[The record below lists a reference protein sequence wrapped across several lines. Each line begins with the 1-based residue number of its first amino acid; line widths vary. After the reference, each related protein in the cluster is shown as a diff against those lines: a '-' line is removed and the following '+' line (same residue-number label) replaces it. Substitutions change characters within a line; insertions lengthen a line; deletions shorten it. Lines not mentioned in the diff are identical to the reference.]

1 MKKLIFL
8 FSLTFFLVSCT
19 SKSGENL
26 IKAVKANDFEKV
38 KRIVTAENVNSTDET
53 GGTPAM
59 WAAYNGNIEILDF
72 LVKNGADVR
81 KKGLIGI
88 NTENVPKT
96 YTNTLEAATGEEHLS
111 IVKYL
116 IEKAGVSANERGD
129 CLNHFMILPQDLKTT
144 EGLVKFIQSSHGRIF
159 DLIKAHEQYENLVT
173 ATNEILS
180 YYFSWIVGDLI
191 NSKDLINII
200 PDEYALRRIANN
212 RRELDRVFAKFLN
225 SLENYNFVK
234 SANMTTA
241 LSKAS
246 FQGNVEIISYLISKG
261 ADINFRDC
269 YDLFPLMSA
278 AIAKRYSAIEILLKN
293 NAKKY
298 VVKHP
303 MGDRVSVLSQLMVG
317 YFQEQDKKE
326 FQKNIAKLLPLLW
339 RNEQDIIESVTD
351 VYPHPLLEPCL
362 AKDVDF
368 VKIFMENGADYSK
381 LKNNGRTLKEI
392 CADDGIEIKD
402 EWLKKEK

>member
-1 MKKLIFL
+1 MRKLIF
-8 FSLTFFLVSCT
+8 FSFLTLFLVSCT
-19 SKSGENL
+19 TKSGENL

-38 KRIVTAENVNSTDET
+38 KKIVTAENVNSADEM
-53 GGTPAM
+53 GGTPAI
-59 WAAYNGNIEILDF
+59 WAAYNGNVEILDF
-72 LVKNGADVR
+72 LVKNGANIR

-96 YTNTLEAATGEEHLS
+96 YSNTLEAATGEENLET
-111 IVKYL
+111 VKYL
-116 IEKAGVSANERGD
+116 IEKAGLSPDERGD

-144 EGLVKFIQSSHGRIF
+144 EGLVQFIQSSHGRIF
-159 DLIKAHEQYENLVT
+159 DLIKEHEQYKNLVT
-173 ATNEILS
+173 ATNEILP
-180 YYFSWIVGDLI
+180 YYFFWIVGDLI
-191 NSKDLINII
+191 NSRDLINII
-200 PDEYALRRIANN
+200 PDEYASRRLANN
-212 RRELDRVFAKFLN
+212 RKELDRVFAKFINPLN
-225 SLENYNFVK
+225 SYNFVR

-246 FQGNVEIISYLISKG
+246 FKGNEKIVSYLISKG

-269 YDLFPLMSA
+269 YGLFPLMSA
-278 AIAKRYSAIEILLKN
+278 AIAKNYSIIEILLKN
-293 NAKKY
+293 NAQKY

-339 RNEQDIIESVTD
+339 RNEQDIIEYVTD

-381 LKNNGRTLKEI
+381 IKNNGRTLKEI
-392 CADDGIEIKD
+392 CAEHGIEIKD
-402 EWLKKEK
+402 EWLKKKE